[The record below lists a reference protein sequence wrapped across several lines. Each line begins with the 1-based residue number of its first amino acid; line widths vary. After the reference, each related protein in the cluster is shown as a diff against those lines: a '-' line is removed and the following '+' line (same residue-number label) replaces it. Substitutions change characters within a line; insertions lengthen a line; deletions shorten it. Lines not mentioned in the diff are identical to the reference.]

1 MRLSVVFF
9 GTPSIAVPTLRALV
23 ASPLLRVSAVF
34 TQPAARRSRGGHAE
48 PSEVARCARDLAL
61 ETHEVESVNEG
72 AHLERLISLAP
83 DVIAVVS
90 FGQILKKRVLELPR
104 HGCLNFHPSMLPA
117 FRGAAPIQRA
127 IMAGVRVSGLTI
139 MRLVR
144 RLDAGPIIDQRPWE
158 IGDTLNAEQLMEH
171 AAELGASMMR
181 SVLEKVARGEVHVA
195 RDQDDSKATLAPP
208 LAKVDGVL
216 DFRQNAQALSDLVRG
231 VQPWPR
237 AQATLALEKPRR
249 VIVHEARPQAS
260 SGAPG
265 EIIALEKAGI
275 VVGCSSG
282 SLVLG
287 RVQLEGKSVVSGCE
301 LANGLRLQKGA
312 RFVLPET
319 P

>member
-1 MRLSVVFF
+1 M
-9 GTPSIAVPTLRALV
+9 PSLRELA

-34 TQPAARRSRGGHAE
+34 TQPAARRSRRGQAE
-48 PSEVARCARDLAL
+48 SSEVAMCARGLGL

-72 AHLERLISLAP
+72 AALERLTALAP

-127 IMAGVRVSGLTI
+127 VMAGVRVSGLTI

-144 RLDAGPIIDQRPWE
+144 KLDAGPILDQRPWE
-158 IGDTLNAEQLMEH
+158 IGDTLNAEQLMEQ
-171 AAELGASMMR
+171 AAKLGAAMMR
-181 SVLEKVARGEVHVA
+181 GVLERLAGGDVPVARA
-195 RDQDDSKATLAPP
+195 QDDSQATLAPP
-208 LAKVDGVL
+208 LAKDDGVL
-216 DFRQNAQALSDLVRG
+216 DFRRDAQALADLVRG

-237 AQATLALEKPRR
+237 AQAVLATDKPRR
-249 VIVHEARPQAS
+249 VIVHEAKPIAAS
-260 SGAPG
+260 GSPG
-265 EIIALEKAGI
+265 EIVAIEKTGI
-275 VVGCSSG
+275 VVACASG
-282 SLVLG
+282 ALVLC
-287 RVQLEGKSVVSGCE
+287 RVQLEGKSVVTGVE

-312 RFVLPET
+312 RFALPET